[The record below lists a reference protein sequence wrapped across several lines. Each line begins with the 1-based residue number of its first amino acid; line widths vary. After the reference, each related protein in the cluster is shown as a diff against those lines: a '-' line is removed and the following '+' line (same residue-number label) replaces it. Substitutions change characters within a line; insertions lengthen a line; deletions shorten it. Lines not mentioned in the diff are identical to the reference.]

1 MRIGRADGAIEGRQ
15 RAGWVAVALLAAV
28 GLAAPGA
35 SRAAPPEGS
44 PRLQSAPASAFLDH
58 MKSGGPPKDGIP
70 SIDRPVFWT
79 AEEASGYLKGGDIV
93 FGVYRNGEAKAYPQR
108 VLVWHEITND
118 TVGGDPVSVTYCPLT
133 ATAIGFHRGDT
144 TLGVSGRLI
153 NSNMV
158 MYDRATDSFFPQI
171 LATGIR
177 GPLEG
182 QPLSE
187 LRVVWTTWDR
197 WRERHPET
205 KVLST
210 RTGFARN
217 YRRDPYGSYNPVR
230 GYYAPSS
237 RPMFEPMNEDRRF
250 PPKQMILG
258 FRTADV
264 AVAVVRDALRSEG
277 VLRTEHQGTHFTIV
291 HDPGLDTGWV
301 YAGPEPVELSPS
313 DVSFGPGG
321 PRAEAL
327 EGLEPVNTFDAL
339 WFAWAAF
346 YPDTVVLDGGAT

>member
-1 MRIGRADGAIEGRQ
+1 MEIGRTNGATENGQ
-15 RAGWVAVALLAAV
+15 RAVWAGVALLAAG
-28 GLAAPGA
+28 GLVAPEA

-44 PRLQSAPASAFLDH
+44 PKLQSAPASAFLDN

-70 SIDRPVFWT
+70 SIDRPVFWS
-79 AEEASGYLKGGDIV
+79 ADEASSYLDGGDIV

-133 ATAIGFHRGDT
+133 ATAIGFHRGET

-182 QPLSE
+182 KPLSE

-210 RTGFARN
+210 ETGFARN

-237 RPMFEPMNEDRRF
+237 RPMFPPMNEDRLF
-250 PPKQMILG
+250 PPKQMVLG
-258 FRTADV
+258 FRTDDV
-264 AVAVVRDALRSEG
+264 AVAVVREALRSEG
-277 VLRTEHQGTHFTIV
+277 ILRTEHEGTHFTIV

-301 YAGPEPVELSPS
+301 YASSEPVELSLS
-313 DVSFGPGG
+313 DISFGPEG
-321 PRAEAL
+321 PQAEAL
-327 EGLEPVNTFDAL
+327 AELEPVNAFDAL

-346 YPDTVVLDGGAT
+346 YPDTAVLGDGAT